1 MFAHIMELERATC
14 VLTLTA
20 TVAAA
25 AATVYLFE
33 PRLPFWFAEA
43 VWPGRRRRE
52 AMHQPVMDADDE
64 DPPTWVSDMGR
75 IRELLLGTKLR
86 DFLKDRHKGRPEGVP
101 SPRDVL
107 VLTPSCTVND
117 ALTKLSERAVLGA
130 PYLRD
135 DGKDFLGFVDLH
147 DIVHALVSHMFPPGP
162 LGTMASHDAPD
173 WFLTDDSP
181 ACADRILTL
190 VRDKG
195 GDFCDRTLGSI
206 RRRVGDGAFIRVDET
221 DHSLL
226 DVIQTHFVNAQYTK
240 PPVRHRVAVYKYAV
254 DASRLTDAE
263 TTIEVTDVFSV
274 SDITRFLN
282 RWNELEKCL
291 TPCSIVDIGVGST
304 RVDAVPKDAA
314 LLRCFAVM
322 ERVGVSGL
330 GVTDDGKLIGSVSE
344 SDLRRIT
351 ADRLDVL
358 AMPVGEFIG
367 KLHALSGED
376 NPLREDQMAL
386 ARAHPL
392 FRGALRTGELTGGR
406 LNVTVSQNATL
417 LEVIRALA
425 RNRVHRVYAVNETT
439 GVADRVVTHSDLV
452 RFFALFAPSD

>member
-1 MFAHIMELERATC
+1 MELERATC
-14 VLTLTA
+14 VLKLTA

-43 VWPGRRRRE
+43 VWPNRRRRE

-101 SPRDVL
+101 PPRDVL

-147 DIVHALVSHMFPPGP
+147 DIVHALMSHMFPPGP

-206 RRRVGDGAFIRVDET
+206 RRRVGDGAFICVDET

-226 DVIQTHFVNAQYTK
+226 DVIQTHFVRDVQYTK
-240 PPVRHRVAVYKYAV
+240 YYGHNKGHYNPHV
-254 DASRLTDAE
+254 DTFWANDYSAYDRKISITVQLSDSDDYE
-263 TTIEVTDVFSV
+263 GGDFSFV
-274 SDITRFLN
+274 DDSSPDRNHL
-282 RWNELEKCL
+282 REK
-291 TPCSIVDIGVGST
+291 
-304 RVDAVPKDAA
+304 
-314 LLRCFAVM
+314 
-322 ERVGVSGL
+322 
-330 GVTDDGKLIGSVSE
+330 GSVLVFLSPIRHVVKPVTAGE
-344 SDLRRIT
+344 RRSLV
-351 ADRLDVL
+351 AW
-358 AMPVGEFIG
+358 
-367 KLHALSGED
+367 
-376 NPLREDQMAL
+376 
-386 ARAHPL
+386 
-392 FRGALRTGELTGGR
+392 
-406 LNVTVSQNATL
+406 
-417 LEVIRALA
+417 LEGPKWR
-425 RNRVHRVYAVNETT
+425 
-439 GVADRVVTHSDLV
+439 
-452 RFFALFAPSD
+452 